1 MKPEL
6 LNLWKKNLKA
16 NRKYFWAVS
25 SCGMLLLSIIFFT
38 MALGDCMS
46 VIATGRESDL
56 LRGYATISTFMST
69 YLLLFALLVINVI
82 GYMKK
87 RYFDY
92 EMFTLLGIKSKHK
105 NLMITYE
112 YVGVLL
118 ISVVGGILL
127 GVIESEILKVVLN
140 NVFADS
146 VDKVFYSF
154 TPFGATLV
162 MGFLM
167 FGIGFLT
174 IDFLT
179 KWFGLTGLL
188 GLGRKGGKPIRFKK
202 YSLLIGVILLLV
214 SIVNLATYLGKSWKI
229 MPLMVGVFGL
239 LFVMK
244 HAVAYFLLNLK
255 KEDGKYYKKLLWLDS
270 WYHQFQHHI
279 NLTYVN
285 CAFVVFIVAFF
296 MPGLLDSIPFEETDH
311 YPYDVVWLANQEDT
325 DFLNDLRAK
334 YDVKIMEYPCI
345 RVTAADEAEHTG
357 ISESVYEELSG
368 EEITLADE
376 EIVIV
381 HQRERSERDMLG
393 IDLGSANPR
402 LYLGKARADLWLGN
416 TKRAGT
422 ELSTRYHSVGIEDRV
437 ITGVFKNGNKENIIV
452 FSDEFFGKIRP
463 GIDGADLL
471 VLMKW
476 DAVAEK
482 ADGQHVTG
490 NDEAY
495 QKAIAEIKNYASLYS
510 QIDFYSLNQEQN
522 LVFEKTEQIIESREE
537 KLMVFSSVCVNM
549 LLLLICVVFVFIEKM
564 KSDEDEII
572 AKNRFCFLSGMTFAN
587 RKKTVQK
594 EIGFTTVLAAGTGLI
609 LGVIFAMIQI
619 VSKHLPTI
627 DWVLWY
633 VIGILICVV
642 VLAGIFAVITVLE
655 VKNIFG
661 KAERANENE

>member
-127 GVIESEILKVVLN
+127 GIIESEILKFVLN
-140 NVFADS
+140 RVFADS

-154 TPFGATLV
+154 TPYGATLI

-179 KWFGLTGLL
+179 KWFGLSGLM

-202 YSLLIGVILLLV
+202 QGMVIGILLLIV
-214 SIVNLATYLGKSWKI
+214 SIVNLATYLGRSWKI
-229 MPLMVGVFGL
+229 MPIMAGVFGL
-239 LFVMK
+239 LFVMR
-244 HAVAYFLLNLK
+244 HGVAYFLLHLK

-296 MPGLLDSIPFEETDH
+296 MPGLLDSIPFEETNH
-311 YPYDVVWLANQEDT
+311 YPYDVVWLANQEDES
-325 DFLNDLRAK
+325 FLEEIKGK
-334 YDVKIMEYPCI
+334 YGAEVVSYPCI
-345 RVTAADEAEHTG
+345 RVTTADMAEHTA
-357 ISESVYEELSG
+357 IPESVYEELTG
-368 EEITLADE
+368 EEITLSGE
-376 EIVIV
+376 EILIV

-393 IDLGSANPR
+393 IDLGSSKPR
-402 LYLGKARADLWLGN
+402 IYLGKAREDLWLGGAN
-416 TKRAGT
+416 RAGAA
-422 ELSTRYHSVGIEDRV
+422 LSTRFSSVGMEERV
-437 ITGVFKNGNKENIIV
+437 ITGVFKEGNRENMIV
-452 FSDEFFGKIRP
+452 FSDEFFERNCP

-471 VLMKW
+471 VTMNFNEENTK
-476 DAVAEK
+476 V
-482 ADGQHVTG
+482 
-490 NDEAY
+490 Y
-495 QKAIAEIKNYASLYS
+495 QQAIEEIKVYASINS
-510 QIDFYSLNQEQN
+510 QIDFFSLNQEQN
-522 LVFEKTEQIIESREE
+522 LVFEKTEQITESREE
-537 KLMVFSSVCVNM
+537 KLMVFASICVNM
-549 LLLLICVVFVFIEKM
+549 LLLLICVVFVFMEKM

-587 RKKTVQK
+587 RKKTVEK
-594 EIGFTTVLAAGTGLI
+594 EIAFTSILAAGAGLG
-609 LGVIFAMIQI
+609 LGVIFAAIQI
-619 VSKHLPTI
+619 IAKHLPTL

-633 VIGILICVV
+633 VFGIGISVAA
-642 VLAGIFAVITVLE
+642 LAGIFAIITMLE

>member
-25 SCGMLLLSIIFFT
+25 ACGMLLLSIIFFT

-140 NVFADS
+140 HVFADS
-146 VDKVFYSF
+146 VDRVFYSF
-154 TPFGATLV
+154 TPIGATLA

-179 KWFGLTGLL
+179 KWFGLSGLM

-202 YSLLIGVILLLV
+202 YSLAIGVLLLIV

-229 MPLMVGVFGL
+229 MPIILGVLGL
-239 LFVMK
+239 LFVMR
-244 HAVAYFLLNLK
+244 HGVAYFLLHLK
-255 KEDGKYYKKLLWLDS
+255 KEDGKYYKKLLWLDG

-285 CAFVVFIVAFF
+285 CAFVVFIIAFF
-296 MPGLLDSIPFEETDH
+296 VPGFLDSIPFEEKEH

-325 DFLNDLRAK
+325 DFLEQLKTK
-334 YDVKIMEYPCI
+334 YNVKVDTYPCI

-357 ISESVYEELSG
+357 ISESVYEELTG
-368 EEITLADE
+368 EEISLSDE
-376 EIVIV
+376 EILIV

-393 IDLGSANPR
+393 VDLGSSNPR
-402 LYLGKARADLWLGN
+402 LYLGKAREDLWLGN

-422 ELSTRYHSVGIEDRV
+422 ELSTRYHSVEIEDRV
-437 ITGVFKNGNKENIIV
+437 ITGVFKNVNKENIIV

-463 GIDGADLL
+463 GIEGADLL
-471 VLMKW
+471 VLMNLVQ
-476 DAVAEK
+476 DDSYQNAV
-482 ADGQHVTG
+482 T
-490 NDEAY
+490 
-495 QKAIAEIKNYASLYS
+495 EIKHYASLYS
-510 QIDFYSLNQEQN
+510 QIDFFSLNQEQN
-522 LVFEKTEQIIESREE
+522 LVFEKQEQIIESREE
-537 KLMVFSSVCVNM
+537 KLMVFSSISVNM
-549 LLLLICVVFVFIEKM
+549 LLLLICVVFVFAEKM

-587 RKKTVQK
+587 RKKTVQR
-594 EIGFTTVLAAGTGLI
+594 EIGFTSVLAAGTGLV
-609 LGVIFAMIQI
+609 LGLVLAVIQI
-619 VSKHLPTI
+619 VSKHLPTME
-627 DWVLWY
+627 WVLWY
-633 VIGILICVV
+633 VIGIGISAI
-642 VLAGIFAVITVLE
+642 VLAVIFVVITVIE